1 MILLLHSGSVNEVLG
16 SLSAGVHVG
25 QLELGILELAQAATK
40 LDTLLG
46 VLDSLVD
53 GAFGKT
59 ESLGGD
65 TDTAAV
71 EGLHGDLEAF
81 AFLTEQVLLGDDAV
95 FEDEVAG
102 RAAADTH
109 LLLVLT
115 GGEAGEVLLNDEG
128 GDTVVALALVG
139 HGEHDE
145 SGGNVTV
152 GDEALAAV
160 EDVVAVLVLDSGG
173 LLAGGVGTGAGLGQ
187 TERADLAAGQKVR
200 QILHLLFLG
209 AVLENGSAAEGGVGG
224 NDNSGGAAN
233 LSELLHA
240 HGITENIAAGA
251 AVLLREVNTHH
262 AELGHLFDG
271 LHGEALFL
279 IEFLS

>member
-1 MILLLHSGSVNEVLG
+1 MHI
-16 SLSAGVHVG
+16 G
-25 QLELGILELAQAATK
+25 QLELGVLELAQATAE
-40 LDTLLG
+40 LDALLG
-46 VLDSLVD
+46 VLDRLVD
-53 GAFGKT
+53 GALGKT
-59 ESLGGD
+59 QSLGSNA
-65 TDTAAV
+65 DTAAV
-71 EGLHGDLEAF
+71 EGLHSDLEAL
-81 AFLTEQVLLGDDAV
+81 AFLTEQVLLGNDAIL
-95 FEDEVAG
+95 ENEVAG
-102 RAAADTH
+102 GAAADTH
-109 LLLVLT
+109 LLLVLA
-115 GGEAGEVLLNDEG
+115 GGEAGEGALDDEG
-128 GDTVVALALVG
+128 GNAVVALALVG
-139 HGEHDE
+139 HGEDDE
-145 SGGNVTV
+145 GGGNVAV

-200 QILHLLFLG
+200 QILHLLLLG

>member
-1 MILLLHSGSVNEVLG
+1 MILLLHGSRVHEVLG
-16 SLSAGVHVG
+16 SLGAGVHVG
-25 QLELGILELAQAATK
+25 QLELGVLELAQAAAK
-40 LDTLLG
+40 LDALLG

-53 GAFGKT
+53 GALGKA

-71 EGLHGDLEAF
+71 EGLHSDLEAF
-81 AFLTEQVLLGDDAV
+81 AFLAEQVLLGNDAV

-102 RAAADTH
+102 RAASDTH

-128 GDTVVALALVG
+128 GDAVVALALVG

-152 GDEALAAV
+152 GDEALAA
-160 EDVVAVLVLDSGG
+160 
-173 LLAGGVGTGAGLGQ
+173 
-187 TERADLAAGQKVR
+187 GQKVR
-200 QILHLLFLG
+200 QILHLLLLG
-209 AVLENGSAAEGGVGG
+209 AVLENGSAAEGGMGG

>member
-1 MILLLHSGSVNEVLG
+1 M
-16 SLSAGVHVG
+16 HVG
-25 QLELGILELAQAATK
+25 QLELGVLELAQAAAK
-40 LDTLLG
+40 LDALLG

-53 GAFGKT
+53 GALGKA

-71 EGLHGDLEAF
+71 EGLHSDLEAF
-81 AFLTEQVLLGDDAV
+81 AFLAEQVLLGNDAV

-102 RAAADTH
+102 RAASDTH

-128 GDTVVALALVG
+128 GDAVVALALVG

-200 QILHLLFLG
+200 QILHLLLLG
-209 AVLENGSAAEGGVGG
+209 AVLENGSAAEGGMGG